1 MAASALCRVVGDD
14 EDELLGERSYM
25 LRSAL
30 EDIDHGH
37 CNARPEAV
45 ADNFSS
51 SKKTQSRSGK
61 LKLHYLKTRL
71 QRKQGGGKE
80 GPSNSKE
87 KKYINYIV

>member
-37 CNARPEAV
+37 CNARPAA
-45 ADNFSS
+45 ADDFAS
-51 SKKTQSRSGK
+51 SKKTRSGSGK
-61 LKLHYLKTRL
+61 LLRL
-71 QRKQGGGKE
+71 YHLVKHK
-80 GPSNSKE
+80 NYMLFVSKHTLE
-87 KKYINYIV
+87 EIS